1 MSVTNLLIGLLPMIG
16 WGVFPVLTGYFGGKP
31 VNQIIGATYG
41 TLLGAI
47 VVALF
52 TQTPLIS
59 GKEFL
64 FTFLSGAAWSF
75 GQIFVFYAF
84 TEMGVSRTMPV
95 STGFQLIGASLWGVF
110 VLGEWSTGMAKA
122 VGFFAIFL
130 IIIGVYLTTYTEKKD
145 QPTTGATGTTGSK
158 ALKGVGLV
166 LIAEVGYLAYSAF
179 PQAVE
184 VSGFEAFLPQGLGMA
199 VVATIFA
206 FATKSNRASKPYRT
220 KSSYTNIISGLFF
233 ALAALSYLIS
243 ARPSVNGLATGFTL
257 SQMNV
262 ILATLGGIY
271 ILHERKTSK
280 EMVAVLSGLALVVIA
295 GIITAFIK

>member
-1 MSVTNLLIGLLPMIG
+1 MSVTNILIGLLPMIG

-52 TQTPLIS
+52 TQTPLLS

-84 TEMGVSRTMPV
+84 TEMGVSRTMPI

-122 VGFFAIFL
+122 IGFFAIFL
-130 IIIGVYLTTYTEKKD
+130 IIIGVYLTTYTENKN
-145 QPTTGATGTTGSK
+145 QTSTGTNGSK

-206 FATKSNRASKPYRT
+206 FATKSNRSSKPYRT

-243 ARPSVNGLATGFTL
+243 ARPEVNGLATGFTL

-271 ILHERKTSK
+271 VLHEKKTSK

>member
-1 MSVTNLLIGLLPMIG
+1 MIG

-52 TQTPLIS
+52 TQTPLLT

-84 TEMGVSRTMPV
+84 TEMGVSRTMPI

-122 VGFFAIFL
+122 IGFFAILL
-130 IIIGVYLTTYTEKKD
+130 IIIGVYLTTYTENKN
-145 QPTTGATGTTGSK
+145 QTSTSTNSSK
-158 ALKGVGLV
+158 AVKGVGLV

-243 ARPSVNGLATGFTL
+243 ARPEVNGLATGFTL

-271 ILHERKTSK
+271 VLHERKTSK